1 MKQKRAR
8 LIYNPTS
15 GQEIMKK
22 NVAEVLD
29 ILEGAGFEASAFQT
43 TPDENSAKNEAT
55 RAAKAGFDLVMLL
68 VAMVQ
73 SMRLFLGLP
82 RLKNAHKWRL
92 FQRERQMT
100 LHAP

>member
-29 ILEGAGFEASAFQT
+29 ILEGAGFETSAFQT

-55 RAAKAGFDLVMLL
+55 RAAEAGFDLVIAAGGDGTINEVVSGSPLL
-68 VAMVQ
+68 INVLKWL
-73 SMRLFLGLP
+73 LFPQG
-82 RLKNAHKWRL
+82 
-92 FQRERQMT
+92 QQMT

>member
-43 TPDENSAKNEAT
+43 TPDENSAKM
-55 RAAKAGFDLVMLL
+55 RPLVQQKQALIWLL
-68 VAMVQ
+68 RLVVMEQ
-73 SMRLFLGLP
+73 LMRLFLGSPLLINV
-82 RLKNAHKWRL
+82 LKWLL
-92 FQRERQMT
+92 FPQGQQMT

>member
-55 RAAKAGFDLVMLL
+55 RAAKAGFDLLLL
-68 VAMVQ
+68 VVMVQ

-82 RLKNAHKWRL
+82 HSKIAHKWRL
-92 FQRERQMT
+92 FQRGQQMT
-100 LHAP
+100 LHAL